1 MDWKLLEVY
10 ARARQEELYGE
21 HHLQPVSRTA
31 PAGWRKTLARQL
43 IGLGLRLDAD
53 ASRGAVAAS
62 KSAPRLDRSDA

>member
-31 PAGWRKTLARQL
+31 AAGWRKTLARQL
-43 IGLGLRLDAD
+43 IGLGLRLDGD
-53 ASRGAVAAS
+53 ASRATVAAGEP
-62 KSAPRLDRSDA
+62 ARRLDRSDA